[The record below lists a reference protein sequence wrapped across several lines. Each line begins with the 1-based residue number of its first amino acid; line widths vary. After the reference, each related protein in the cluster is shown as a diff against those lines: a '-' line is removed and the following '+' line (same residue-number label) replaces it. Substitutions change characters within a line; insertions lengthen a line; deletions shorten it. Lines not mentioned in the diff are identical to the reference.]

1 MDIDALLLDMGPPLL
16 VAEAIECQDRELTI
30 KDSLEFL
37 PRRVVPLQ
45 AELASMGR
53 GRKFIFCR
61 DTTAQGVLR
70 TLFAGSMAV
79 PNAQKNVVSFRPGIL
94 LVAEVDSDGNLSSA
108 VKLGEIET
116 VVFWNSET
124 QPPGDPSDV
133 VVPQTRAPTRADVL
147 AASRIDDQIKR
158 MIDCYKWKANGTWPV
173 IKDPAITGIA
183 RLLFG
188 SRGKHNRV
196 FVSVRVEDIA

>member
-16 VAEAIECQDRELTI
+16 VAEAVVSHERELTI
-30 KDSLEFL
+30 KDGLEFF
-37 PRRVVPLQ
+37 PRGGVPLQ
-45 AELASMGR
+45 SQLASMGR
-53 GRKFIFCR
+53 GRKLIFCR

-70 TLFAGSMAV
+70 ILFAGSVVV

-94 LVAEVDSDGNLSSA
+94 LVAEVDSNGELASA

-124 QPPGDPSDV
+124 QPPGEPSDV

-147 AASRIDDQIKR
+147 A
-158 MIDCYKWKANGTWPV
+158 
-173 IKDPAITGIA
+173 
-183 RLLFG
+183 RLPNFLGRHRLVPQPF
-188 SRGKHNRV
+188 
-196 FVSVRVEDIA
+196 E